1 MMRLSSIYEM
11 CGLQPTWFEVSF
23 DSAAALLLMIRDWA
37 HDVFLQTERIGSI
50 GHLIGEFLA
59 VEPTEAV
66 PTPAGLRS
74 LCCLTRASTA
84 TAGFGGSYMTMF
96 LSVDRAR
103 AIHLRWHA
111 FRDAQL
117 QGQED
122 DWDSTSDDIFE
133 PSAFE
138 WPLDYVPPALAGPPL
153 VRCASCHGVMF
164 VGGRAAC
171 PRCNQLVHT
180 NCLGRHYRDMHPL
193 VRPLEGRE
201 LDMAELC
208 AVPPRDCNPP
218 GPQRPWPPVRRS
230 LVAPGES
237 APVGLRKSRRRR

>member
-23 DSAAALLLMIRDWA
+23 DSAAALLLMIRGWA

-84 TAGFGGSYMTMF
+84 TAGFGGSYLTMF
-96 LSVDRAR
+96 LSVDRVR

-122 DWDSTSDDIFE
+122 DWDSTQCLRVALGLRA
-133 PSAFE
+133 PSTSWSAASALCLLPQSHVCRRPRSVS
-138 WPLDYVPPALAGPPL
+138 PLQPARPHELPRLALPRHAPFGA
-153 VRCASCHGVMF
+153 AS
-164 VGGRAAC
+164 
-171 PRCNQLVHT
+171 
-180 NCLGRHYRDMHPL
+180 
-193 VRPLEGRE
+193 GRE
-201 LDMAELC
+201 GA
-208 AVPPRDCNPP
+208 
-218 GPQRPWPPVRRS
+218 
-230 LVAPGES
+230 
-237 APVGLRKSRRRR
+237 